1 MPTGKENIPT
11 LVTVLRT
18 AAAEVTGREV
28 SGMIKSDKLQRSLPG
43 AKSMTLMDSRART
56 AMNRTANNTTYT
68 SPNFYTQSIYLEKL
82 KNNILPINY

>member
-56 AMNRTANNTTYT
+56 AMLYSFVTVY
-68 SPNFYTQSIYLEKL
+68 IYLIPYWRVVEDL
-82 KNNILPINY
+82 NP